1 MGQISSSHF
10 YASAGLSFFGILSF
24 SVCAYV
30 LHKICTKNSKC
41 KSKHMYKE
49 SHTDIEAQKKVDA
62 KNTKGCAVTDEKVST
77 LSIVKETS
85 KSREKE
91 LIPVSTKD
99 AESQSIEKA
108 NQATVEKESVNE
120 DHRKSKKSTKRT
132 DPNIMECACVCS
144 KESSPPDTILQE
156 LKPYRGKHIDDLNTS
171 ASVETQTTNKD
182 SDTTE
187 DSEAE
192 ALENPTQITAQS
204 TALGKIV
211 QVSKAEKRKQ
221 TVILTKHEEIEEPN
235 SEEKEEKEIKEEEEE
250 DDDDDDDDDEEEEV
264 ILVFAMETELSDESS
279 VVLNVDSKN
288 RRKSSLREQDS
299 ANSKQQKN
307 PESLLSYLSESSLD
321 SLMDNIRNTTEGFQ
335 TGKASLDKKILTVK
349 QQKNPES
356 LLSCLSE
363 SSLDSLMDNI
373 RNTTEGFQTGKASL
387 DKKILTVKSVKD
399 LSYLELSSDTSDQEI
414 SETEEFSDKTLISN
428 DRKLMKKKTEKT
440 HKCPSCERFF
450 IDKNAARNHY
460 YRIHK
465 HESKENSMFASDFTE
480 EKECST
486 ITEDEEM
493 SETEEFSD
501 NVQNETKMTLRSNDK
516 KSMKKKSEKTHKCPS
531 CQRFFKDENGVKT
544 HFHSIHRMDSKEFA
558 PSLSSTRNSLPLHTV
573 EIETEHDATIDEN
586 LRLSRQKSFQKSQKS
601 LLCPEQI
608 CDARLKTPNGLKM
621 HLETK
626 HNKSV
631 ESDTE

>member
-1 MGQISSSHF
+1 
-10 YASAGLSFFGILSF
+10 
-24 SVCAYV
+24 
-30 LHKICTKNSKC
+30 
-41 KSKHMYKE
+41 MYKE

-349 QQKNPES
+349 
-356 LLSCLSE
+356 
-363 SSLDSLMDNI
+363 
-373 RNTTEGFQTGKASL
+373 
-387 DKKILTVKSVKD
+387 SVKD

>member
-156 LKPYRGKHIDDLNTS
+156 LKPDRGKHIDDLNTS

-235 SEEKEEKEIKEEEEE
+235 SEEKEEKEVEEEEE
-250 DDDDDDDDDEEEEV
+250 EDDDDDDDDDDEEEEV

-307 PESLLSYLSESSLD
+307 PESLLSY
-321 SLMDNIRNTTEGFQ
+321 
-335 TGKASLDKKILTVK
+335 
-349 QQKNPES
+349 
-356 LLSCLSE
+356 LSE

>member
-156 LKPYRGKHIDDLNTS
+156 LKPDRGKHIDDLNTS

-307 PESLLSYLSESSLD
+307 PESLLSY
-321 SLMDNIRNTTEGFQ
+321 
-335 TGKASLDKKILTVK
+335 
-349 QQKNPES
+349 
-356 LLSCLSE
+356 LSE

>member
-349 QQKNPES
+349 
-356 LLSCLSE
+356 
-363 SSLDSLMDNI
+363 
-373 RNTTEGFQTGKASL
+373 
-387 DKKILTVKSVKD
+387 SVKD